1 MRIAM
6 ALRFSAAEHRV
17 LNRRLPARRRMFQR
31 SLPIL
36 AAAIAA
42 CGLAGCG
49 SDVIDSEHARRISRE
64 RIALLKQ
71 QPAPKC
77 DYRPASLDDSG
88 KRQSGDPPPS
98 SEAGSNPDAVVRM
111 KLDYERQCYRRRDD
125 SPQTAHQPAGCSPGH
140 CEGCQPQ
147 QRQQPGTLSFRCQV
161 IPASQ

>member
-1 MRIAM
+1 M
-6 ALRFSAAEHRV
+6 
-17 LNRRLPARRRMFQR
+17 
-31 SLPIL
+31 L
-36 AAAIAA
+36 AAAVAA

-111 KLDYERQCYRRRDD
+111 KLDYERQCYRHAEMIARRRLTSLQAAVLDTAKAANRNNGN
-125 SPQTAHQPAGCSPGH
+125 SPVP
-140 CEGCQPQ
+140 
-147 QRQQPGTLSFRCQV
+147 
-161 IPASQ
+161 

>member
-1 MRIAM
+1 
-6 ALRFSAAEHRV
+6 
-17 LNRRLPARRRMFQR
+17 MFQR

-42 CGLAGCG
+42 CGLAGCS

-111 KLDYERQCYRRRDD
+111 KLDYERQCYRHAEMIARRRLTSLQAAVLDTAKAANRNNGN
-125 SPQTAHQPAGCSPGH
+125 SPVP
-140 CEGCQPQ
+140 
-147 QRQQPGTLSFRCQV
+147 
-161 IPASQ
+161 

>member
-1 MRIAM
+1 
-6 ALRFSAAEHRV
+6 
-17 LNRRLPARRRMFQR
+17 MFQR

-111 KLDYERQCYRRRDD
+111 KLDYERQCYRHAEMIARRRLTSLQAAVLDTAKAANRNNGN
-125 SPQTAHQPAGCSPGH
+125 SPVP
-140 CEGCQPQ
+140 
-147 QRQQPGTLSFRCQV
+147 
-161 IPASQ
+161 